1 MCDRYVL
8 AFSGNVVEFDRASYL
23 MDRDLLDQTIRA
35 MRHEQTTCPRWD
47 ARYDEQWV
55 WGYYWE
61 RHLEHY
67 GEPFMPNVNPNWD
80 REAPPTASSPARRRR
95 RKR

>member
-47 ARYDEQWV
+47 AVLRRAMGV
-55 WGYYWE
+55 GLLL
-61 RHLEHY
+61 R
-67 GEPFMPNVNPNWD
+67 
-80 REAPPTASSPARRRR
+80 ASPGTLRQELRGRC
-95 RKR
+95 